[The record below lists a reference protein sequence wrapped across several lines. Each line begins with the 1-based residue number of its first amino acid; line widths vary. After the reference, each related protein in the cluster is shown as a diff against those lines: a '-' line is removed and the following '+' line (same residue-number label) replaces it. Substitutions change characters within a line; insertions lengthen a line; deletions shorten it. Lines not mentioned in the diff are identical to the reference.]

1 MGESMQKGFSRAK
14 VKVLSKDYIFHV
26 KVFNW
31 FIMHFSHNFSNLISN
46 LRSNMIY
53 NIIKIQILLQ
63 QALHYS

>member
-1 MGESMQKGFSRAK
+1 MGESMQKGASRAK

-26 KVFNW
+26 KFFNW
-31 FIMHFSHNFSNLISN
+31 FIMHFSNLISN

-53 NIIKIQILLQ
+53 NIIKAQILLQ